1 MGGGQELPPRAPHSH
16 PLGSSE
22 APAWNK
28 NLWALVDMGSNGI
41 RLSISDLS
49 SPTTRILPT
58 VYSYRKK
65 ISLYDEQYDD
75 DGNKIPIPDST
86 IDAIVAMLLRFKIFC
101 SDFLVPPYQI
111 RLLATEATRT
121 ATNSAELRRK
131 ILDEANLHVQLL
143 SKEDEGRI
151 GAFGV
156 ASSFSAVRGLVMDL
170 GGGSTQITW
179 MIVKDGRV
187 EISPAGAISFP
198 YGAAALTRKL
208 EELEK
213 GKSKHEAKEALDEFR
228 DSMEEDFRNAYHEL
242 EIPEELIKDANNN
255 GGFPLYLT
263 GGGFRG
269 WGFLLLHVNQTH
281 GKQYPISII
290 NGFKAHKDAFQDT
303 EALKEVARTAHE
315 IFRVSDRR
323 RAQVPAV
330 AFLIN
335 ALAEAIPNGILEA
348 HFCQGGVREGVLF
361 QQLTP
366 EIRAQSPIE
375 VATSQYAKPLAPRLA
390 ALITQSLP
398 PRSPQHTEPMFE
410 AHMIRALANMFYV
423 HSDMSKELAST
434 SALYTTSTGLIA
446 SIHGVSH
453 ENRARLA
460 LLLEARY
467 EGELAPR
474 EVEYQ
479 SQLRQLL
486 SPEEAWWAEYVGA
499 VALVLSRAYPAGVEE
514 DALSNNAV
522 AKKPVIELS
531 VRWTDDLGRSQNK
544 QGIILTFGLR
554 WSHGGQDDPMKI
566 RETIE
571 DHVKAIK
578 KVGKKKNAIDG
589 FRIKVK
595 VVVEDLY

>member
-1 MGGGQELPPRAPHSH
+1 MGGGHEIPQRM
-16 PLGSSE
+16 SSE
-22 APAWNK
+22 TRLHPSRAAPWNE

-41 RLSISDLS
+41 RLSITDLS
-49 SPTTRILPT
+49 APSTRILPT

-75 DGNKIPIPDST
+75 DGNKVPIPDTT
-86 IDAIVAMLLRFKIFC
+86 IDAIIAMLLRFKIFC
-101 SDFLVPPYQI
+101 SDFRVPPYQI

-121 ATNSAELRRK
+121 AINSVEMRRR
-131 ILDEANLHVQLL
+131 ILDESGLHVQLL
-143 SKEDEGRI
+143 SKVDEGEI
-151 GAFGV
+151 GAYGV

-179 MIVKDGRV
+179 MVVKDGSV
-187 EISPAGAISFP
+187 QISPAGAISFP
-198 YGAAALTRKL
+198 YGAAALTRRL

-213 GKSKHEAKEALDEFR
+213 GKSKQEAKKAIEEFR
-228 DSMEEDFRNAYHEL
+228 ESMKSEFRQAYHDL
-242 EIPEELIKDANNN
+242 KIPQDLIEDAKRV

-269 WGFLLLHVNQTH
+269 WGFLLLHVNQMH
-281 GKQYPISII
+281 GQTYPISII
-290 NGFKAHKDAFQDT
+290 NGFRARKDAFQDT
-303 EALKEVARTAHE
+303 EALKKVARSAHE

-335 ALAEAIPNGILEA
+335 VLAEAIPNGIIEA

-361 QQLTP
+361 QQLSP
-366 EIRAQSPIE
+366 EIRALSPIE
-375 VATSQYAKPLAPRLA
+375 VATSQYARPMAPRLA
-390 ALITQSLP
+390 ELISQSLP
-398 PRSPQHTEPMFE
+398 PRSPEHTEPMFE

-434 SALYTTSTGLIA
+434 SALYTTSTGLLA
-446 SIHGVSH
+446 STHGTSH

-486 SPEEAWWAEYVGA
+486 SPEEAWWTEYAGA

-514 DALSNNAV
+514 GDHPDGRAS
-522 AKKPVIELS
+522 KKPVLELS
-531 VRWTDDLGRSQNK
+531 VRWAGDLGKSRTK
-544 QGIILTFGLR
+544 HGVILTFGLR
-554 WSHGGQDDPMKI
+554 WPHGSQNDPMKI
-566 RETIE
+566 RESVE
-571 DHVKAIK
+571 DHVKVIK

-589 FRIKVK
+589 FRIKVE
-595 VVVEDLY
+595 VVVVDLY